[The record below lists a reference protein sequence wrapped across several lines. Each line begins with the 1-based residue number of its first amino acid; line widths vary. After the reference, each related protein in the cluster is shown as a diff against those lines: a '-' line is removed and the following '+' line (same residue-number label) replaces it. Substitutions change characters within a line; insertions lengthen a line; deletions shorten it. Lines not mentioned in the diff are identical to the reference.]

1 MVHERGCRVLSYN
14 LKSVQLLRAERV
26 DGEVDVAEDGDAD
39 NDDQIHIEN
48 TLQRDYI
55 VQTFNDFC
63 SMSLNR
69 MNLWRRCFSHLSKIK
84 SYGLGWSQRS
94 IETISQRDYSPILN
108 I

>member
-14 LKSVQLLRAERV
+14 LQSVQLLRAERV

-55 VQTFNDFC
+55 VQSFNDFC
-63 SMSLNR
+63 TMSLNR
-69 MNLWRRCFSHLSKIK
+69 MNLWQGCYSFLSKIK
-84 SYGLGWSQRS
+84 SYGLGWSQK
-94 IETISQRDYSPILN
+94 Y
-108 I
+108 